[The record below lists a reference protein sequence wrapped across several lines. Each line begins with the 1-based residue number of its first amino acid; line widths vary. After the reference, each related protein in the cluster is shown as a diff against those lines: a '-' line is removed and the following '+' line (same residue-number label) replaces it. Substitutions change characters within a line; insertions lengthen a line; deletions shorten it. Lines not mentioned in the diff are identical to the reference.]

1 MTTTYDVIRDF
12 NTTGIQPASGDPFT
26 YATET
31 SLNVGFMLLPY
42 YGNTSSSVGGNS
54 TTTDGTVNN
63 YYFAQPFQFSG
74 PSIGVVATGGTLTF
88 PSVVPLIVPDD
99 VLVMMAG
106 SPDLNAPDLI
116 VTRFNA
122 PSAGVF
128 DITGSFADLQMAS
141 VDLTIVVDGTT
152 VFSSSFSG
160 HSPNQGPIPFSIA
173 GISLDAGQSV
183 DFVVDS
189 LGSQAFDCV
198 GLTALITET
207 LVNEA
212 PTTVALANATASLAE
227 NASTASHIKV
237 ADITVTDDALGS
249 NTLALTGADA
259 GAFEI
264 IGTELFL
271 KAGTLLDFESKMSYA
286 VAVTVDDPTVGVTP
300 DATSTT
306 YSLAIANVSG
316 VTINGTSGNNTIN
329 ATTTVAGQPLPTN
342 EEDTIHG
349 GAGKDTINALGGN
362 DLIDG
367 GAGADT
373 MFGGTGNDTYVVDNS
388 GDVVNETGGNG
399 SDLVQSSIT
408 FSLSDA
414 TQAIGA
420 IENLTL
426 TGMAK
431 INGTGNALA
440 NEIIGNSGSN
450 ILNGLGGADI
460 LTGGQGSDKFVFTAL
475 AHSTPN
481 ASDLITDFVT
491 GSDIFD
497 FSTIDANTSKGG
509 NQAFAYGGQNANV
522 VANSVTWVESNGN
535 TIVQADANG
544 DTTADLQIV
553 LLGTNLHLHAT
564 DFIL

>member
-1 MTTTYDVIRDF
+1 VFRSAKDF
-12 NTTGIQPASGDPFT
+12 ETDPHSYQVEVSAFDGVNTTAKMITASITDVN
-26 YATET
+26 ET
-31 SLNVGFMLLPY
+31 P
-42 YGNTSSSVGGNS
+42 
-54 TTTDGTVNN
+54 
-63 YYFAQPFQFSG
+63 
-74 PSIGVVATGGTLTF
+74 
-88 PSVVPLIVPDD
+88 
-99 VLVMMAG
+99 
-106 SPDLNAPDLI
+106 
-116 VTRFNA
+116 
-122 PSAGVF
+122 AGV
-128 DITGSFADLQMAS
+128 A
-141 VDLTIVVDGTT
+141 LTNTT
-152 VFSSSFSG
+152 V
-160 HSPNQGPIPFSIA
+160 
-173 GISLDAGQSV
+173 SV
-183 DFVVDS
+183 
-189 LGSQAFDCV
+189 L
-198 GLTALITET
+198 
-207 LVNEA
+207 
-212 PTTVALANATASLAE
+212 E
-227 NASTASHIKV
+227 NTSTASHIKV
-237 ADITVTDDALGS
+237 ADITITDDALGT
-249 NTLALTGADA
+249 NTLALTGTDA
-259 GAFEI
+259 TFFEI
-264 IGTELFL
+264 VGTELFL
-271 KAGTLLDFESKMSYA
+271 KTGTVLDFESKASYA
-286 VAVTVDDPTVGVTP
+286 VAVTVDDTTVGATP

-426 TGMAK
+426 TGIAK

-440 NEIIGNSGSN
+440 NEIIGNSGNN

-475 AHSTPN
+475 AHSTPS
-481 ASDLITDFVT
+481 ASDLITDFIT

-497 FSTIDANTSKGG
+497 FSTIDANASKGG
-509 NQAFAYGGQNANV
+509 NQAFAFGGQNANV

-544 DTTADLQIV
+544 DTTADFQIV

>member
-1 MTTTYDVIRDF
+1 M
-12 NTTGIQPASGDPFT
+12 
-26 YATET
+26 
-31 SLNVGFMLLPY
+31 
-42 YGNTSSSVGGNS
+42 
-54 TTTDGTVNN
+54 
-63 YYFAQPFQFSG
+63 
-74 PSIGVVATGGTLTF
+74 
-88 PSVVPLIVPDD
+88 
-99 VLVMMAG
+99 
-106 SPDLNAPDLI
+106 
-116 VTRFNA
+116 
-122 PSAGVF
+122 
-128 DITGSFADLQMAS
+128 
-141 VDLTIVVDGTT
+141 
-152 VFSSSFSG
+152 
-160 HSPNQGPIPFSIA
+160 
-173 GISLDAGQSV
+173 
-183 DFVVDS
+183 
-189 LGSQAFDCV
+189 
-198 GLTALITET
+198 
-207 LVNEA
+207 
-212 PTTVALANATASLAE
+212 
-227 NASTASHIKV
+227 
-237 ADITVTDDALGS
+237 
-249 NTLALTGADA
+249 TGADA

-264 IGTELFL
+264 VGTELFL
-271 KAGTLLDFESKMSYA
+271 KAGTLLDFESKTSYA

-426 TGMAK
+426 TGIAK

-440 NEIIGNSGSN
+440 NEIIGNSGNN
-450 ILNGLGGADI
+450 ILNGLGGADT

-475 AHSTPN
+475 AHSTPS
-481 ASDLITDFVT
+481 ASDIITDFVT
-491 GSDIFD
+491 GSDIID

-509 NQAFAYGGQNANV
+509 NQAFAFGGQNANV
-522 VANSVTWVESNGN
+522 VANSVTWVESSGN

>member
-1 MTTTYDVIRDF
+1 
-12 NTTGIQPASGDPFT
+12 
-26 YATET
+26 
-31 SLNVGFMLLPY
+31 
-42 YGNTSSSVGGNS
+42 
-54 TTTDGTVNN
+54 
-63 YYFAQPFQFSG
+63 
-74 PSIGVVATGGTLTF
+74 
-88 PSVVPLIVPDD
+88 VPDRRIR
-99 VLVMMAG
+99 G
-106 SPDLNAPDLI
+106 
-116 VTRFNA
+116 R
-122 PSAGVF
+122 
-128 DITGSFADLQMAS
+128 
-141 VDLTIVVDGTT
+141 
-152 VFSSSFSG
+152 
-160 HSPNQGPIPFSIA
+160 
-173 GISLDAGQSV
+173 
-183 DFVVDS
+183 
-189 LGSQAFDCV
+189 
-198 GLTALITET
+198 AL
-207 LVNEA
+207 LRSCEA
-212 PTTVALANATASLAE
+212 AL
-227 NASTASHIKV
+227 
-237 ADITVTDDALGS
+237 
-249 NTLALTGADA
+249 
-259 GAFEI
+259 
-264 IGTELFL
+264 
-271 KAGTLLDFESKMSYA
+271 
-286 VAVTVDDPTVGVTP
+286 
-300 DATSTT
+300 
-306 YSLAIANVSG
+306 
-316 VTINGTSGNNTIN
+316 
-329 ATTTVAGQPLPTN
+329 
-342 EEDTIHG
+342 EEDTIYG

-408 FSLSDA
+408 FSLSDV

-420 IENLTL
+420 IENLML

-440 NEIIGNSGSN
+440 NEIIGNSGNN

-553 LLGTNLHLHAT
+553 LLGPNPHLRAT
-564 DFIL
+564 DFILQKIGQAPDMCGATKDVRFGSKADICRCKTSCPLYPRKRTCAVQLGMSAKGQKRTWCLHAQTQSERALINHFVGRDDQRRWKADANGFRRLCVDQ